1 MPSIDCDMNPTAVGN
16 DPERAGR
23 TGLAYL
29 LIAVLFFIATFW
41 KIPKLEEKKASAVA
55 DDSYAGPGK

>member
-1 MPSIDCDMNPTAVGN
+1 MPSIDCDMNPTAIGN

-29 LIAVLFFIATFW
+29 IISIFFFIGTLWRFSRFAD
-41 KIPKLEEKKASAVA
+41 EENRKVPEFTQKK
-55 DDSYAGPGK
+55 

>member
-1 MPSIDCDMNPTAVGN
+1 MNPTAVGN

-29 LIAVLFFIATFW
+29 LIAILFFLVTFW
-41 KIPKLEEKKASAVA
+41 KVGRENNETT
-55 DDSYAGPGK
+55 GKQHRNLKPPQ

>member
-1 MPSIDCDMNPTAVGN
+1 MPSIDCAMNPTAVGN

-29 LIAVLFFIATFW
+29 LIAILFFLVTFW
-41 KIPKLEEKKASAVA
+41 KVGRENNETT
-55 DDSYAGPGK
+55 GKQHRNLKPPQ